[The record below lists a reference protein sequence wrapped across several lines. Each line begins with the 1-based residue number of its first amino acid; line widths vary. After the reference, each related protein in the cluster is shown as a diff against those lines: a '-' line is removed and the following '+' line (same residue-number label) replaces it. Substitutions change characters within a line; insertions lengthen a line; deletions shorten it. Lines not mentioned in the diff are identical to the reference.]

1 MYVYMGCCT
10 STGYFAPTAYPN
22 LEKADGLFTSGL
34 GEITTRRTGFILKC
48 ETHGEK
54 QTTPWS
60 AYFVR
65 DAGSGKPLDIKN
77 HTGRVVYHILPH
89 GCGRAT
95 THNFR
100 ENSLAR
106 MKMHITCADGSKA
119 AVLKR
124 MMYIGGSS
132 GRDIASDGTYML
144 YSYAPSFN
152 GQQSTEQDKDG
163 QPLYPYA
170 VMPDP
175 EVGLPKGVNEREKLR
190 EVRRFKA
197 SDACEDAVCVL
208 RYLRLEDTPFRMVV
222 KGPPGAHPA
231 SDENE
236 EVGYDANVI
245 ATAASDPYLMS
256 ISGGRGA
263 DGKYFRWNKEFDSRG
278 RRDAEWGVDC
288 AKGVDS
294 LLLIATV
301 ITAGANG
308 MGDARGSIAAS
319 TGW

>member
-1 MYVYMGCCT
+1 M
-10 STGYFAPTAYPN
+10 
-22 LEKADGLFTSGL
+22 
-34 GEITTRRTGFILKC
+34 R
-48 ETHGEK
+48 
-54 QTTPWS
+54 
-60 AYFVR
+60 
-65 DAGSGKPLDIKN
+65 
-77 HTGRVVYHILPH
+77 
-89 GCGRAT
+89 
-95 THNFR
+95 
-100 ENSLAR
+100 
-106 MKMHITCADGSKA
+106 
-119 AVLKR
+119 
-124 MMYIGGSS
+124 
-132 GRDIASDGTYML
+132 
-144 YSYAPSFN
+144 
-152 GQQSTEQDKDG
+152 
-163 QPLYPYA
+163 
-170 VMPDP
+170 MPDP

-190 EVRRFKA
+190 GEALQGIRR
-197 SDACEDAVCVL
+197 L
-208 RYLRLEDTPFRMVV
+208 RGCRLRLALLPARGYAIPDGV
-222 KGPPGAHPA
+222 KALRAHPA